1 MKTKATRSKEKNNRL
16 VIQCEYCNAKAARVE
31 KLNHTFGKGSA
42 MIVVTDVETVVCDN
56 CGRHYFEGATLKK
69 LDEVLAHPNQYAVRE
84 SINVAS
90 LSSI

>member
-1 MKTKATRSKEKNNRL
+1 MKTKATRSKGKNNRH
-16 VIQCEYCNAKAARVE
+16 VIQCEYCNVKAARVE

-69 LDEVLAHPNQYAVRE
+69 LDELLAHPNHYAVRE

-90 LSSI
+90 LSSV

>member
-1 MKTKATRSKEKNNRL
+1 MKTKAAKAKGKNNSF
-16 VIQCEYCNAKAARVE
+16 VIQCEYCNVKAARVE

-42 MIVVTDVETVVCDN
+42 MIVVTDVDTVVCDN

-90 LSSI
+90 LSSV

>member
-1 MKTKATRSKEKNNRL
+1 MKTKATSSKGKSNRR
-16 VIQCEYCNAKAARVE
+16 VIQCEYCNVKAARVE
-31 KLNHTFGKGSA
+31 KLNHTFGKGAA

-56 CGRHYFEGATLKK
+56 CGRHYFEGVTLKK

-90 LSSI
+90 LRSV